1 MKSVNFWN
9 KSRSNCPP
17 ERGSLVADPAGG
29 TLETL
34 PEPEE
39 EANTESDARTG
50 AEIDAETGVELSE
63 PGGLEIVEGADDI
76 VLGV

>member
-1 MKSVNFWN
+1 MVKLP
-9 KSRSNCPP
+9 SRKRLISGRPCRQHTRNITGT
-17 ERGSLVADPAGG
+17 RGG
-29 TLETL
+29 
-34 PEPEE
+34 
-39 EANTESDARTG
+39 ANTESDARTS